1 MASYVVLDA
10 GMGGLV
16 VFIGGGA
23 VLVFAIAA
31 FFILRASI
39 RTIKREIEEAREDD
53 SEDGESEETPAESN
67 HEEP

>member
-1 MASYVVLDA
+1 MALYVILDA

-39 RTIKREIEEAREDD
+39 RTIKREIEEAKEDD
-53 SEDGESEETPAESN
+53 SDNDEYAETPTDSN
-67 HEEP
+67 HEES